1 MSLAQIKPRSNV
13 IPVRVQLERET
24 PATEYCRTVRRHW
37 LDTVKLMEAAPFGSD
52 DREILAYIAE
62 EAEQLYR
69 DAQFVEANEMEE
81 IMAYRIR
88 CERLPGRGREDE
100 IRRLGIDAMRRHAYC
115 AKNANGPDAGRT
127 VERCRS
133 GYYATY
139 NFANQLIGDKSQG
152 MMREVPFVD

>member
-62 EAEQLYR
+62 VAEELYR
-69 DAQFVEANEMEE
+69 DAQFCQAEVMEDIMARRIDAEDRRARAVLTEVRRKGVELMRSHHRKVENATGPNAGFTINWYRAEYQAIHGFCQWMLGDKADGMEE
-81 IMAYRIR
+81 
-88 CERLPGRGREDE
+88 E
-100 IRRLGIDAMRRHAYC
+100 
-115 AKNANGPDAGRT
+115 AKR
-127 VERCRS
+127 
-133 GYYATY
+133 
-139 NFANQLIGDKSQG
+139 
-152 MMREVPFVD
+152 VD